1 MQKVVY
7 WIGVYSICVFT
18 HNVLLE
24 SAKRVVR
31 SLDKK
36 TKDAKSEHR
45 EIENDEDD
53 SNKPVGK
60 IGFVIN

>member
-24 SAKRVVR
+24 SAKSLKRQ
-31 SLDKK
+31 LDKK
-36 TKDAKSEHR
+36 TKDSKGEHR
-45 EIENDEDD
+45 EIENGEDD
-53 SNKPVGK
+53 SSKPVGK
-60 IGFVIN
+60 IGFVID

>member
-24 SAKRVVR
+24 SAKSLKRQ
-31 SLDKK
+31 LDKK
-36 TKDAKSEHR
+36 TKDSKGERR
-45 EIENDEDD
+45 EIENDEDN

>member
-18 HNVLLE
+18 HDVLLE
-24 SAKRVVR
+24 SAKSLKRQ
-31 SLDKK
+31 LDKK
-36 TKDAKSEHR
+36 TRGSKGDRR

-60 IGFVIN
+60 IGFMIN

>member
-1 MQKVVY
+1 MEKVIY

-24 SAKRVVR
+24 SAK
-31 SLDKK
+31 SLKRQLEKK
-36 TKDAKSEHR
+36 TKASKDERR

>member
-1 MQKVVY
+1 MEKVVY

-24 SAKRVVR
+24 GAKSLKRQ
-31 SLDKK
+31 LDKK
-36 TKDAKSEHR
+36 AKDSNNGHR
-45 EIENDEDD
+45 EIDNEEADE
-53 SNKPVGK
+53 NKPVGK

>member
-1 MQKVVY
+1 MQKVIY

-24 SAKRVVR
+24 SAKNLKRQ
-31 SLDKK
+31 LEKK
-36 TKDAKSEHR
+36 TKDTNGEHR
-45 EIENDEDD
+45 EIDNEEADE
-53 SNKPVGK
+53 NKPVGK

>member
-1 MQKVVY
+1 MEKVVY

-24 SAKRVVR
+24 SAR
-31 SLDKK
+31 SLRKQLDKK
-36 TKDAKSEHR
+36 TKDSNNGRR
-45 EIENDEDD
+45 EIGNEETDE
-53 SNKPVGK
+53 NKPVGK

>member
-1 MQKVVY
+1 MEKVVY

-24 SAKRVVR
+24 SAK
-31 SLDKK
+31 SLKRQLEKK
-36 TKDAKSEHR
+36 TKASKDERR

-53 SNKPVGK
+53 SNKSVGK